1 MNHAYA
7 ETNGQPFRVVRDQVN
22 IGIAVDVAGKDG
34 TRSLKVPN
42 IKDAG
47 SMDFAQF
54 ITAFDDII
62 FRARNNKLTVPDFEG
77 TTISLTNPGTVGT
90 FGSVPRLMPG
100 QGAIIATGAIDYPA
114 EYHGVTEQLRALLG
128 LSKVMTVTCTY
139 DHRVIQGAES
149 GSVPGRLQ
157 ALLEGEDGFYEKI
170 FSDLKIPHK
179 PVHWEPDRTV
189 SIPGLRGAQQDEVV
203 KEAAVL
209 QLINAY
215 RVRGHLIADF
225 DPLGS
230 EPVYHSELDPATYGL
245 TIWDLDREFLTGT
258 LMSEDDQPQKMATLR
273 EILETLRQTYCGKI
287 GCEYMNIQIPEQ
299 KRWLQL
305 RMEPTGNRWPLD
317 PQTKLRALERII
329 EAEEFERFLHT
340 RFIGHKRFS
349 LEGGES
355 AIAILD
361 EILDRAADTNVH
373 EAVIGMAHRGRLN
386 VLANIVGKS
395 MVQVFSEFEGIDPD
409 STQGSGDVKYHLGAS
424 GVRKSVVRPRNRRFG
439 GVQSKPSGSGG
450 SGGGRSGASQAGPA
464 GRHGPRACDSHSDSR
479 RRRFRRTGRGGGDA
493 ESFATGRL
501 HHRRHHPSGDQQPD
515 RIHHQSER
523 SALDALFH
531 RRGAHG
537 AGADL
542 PRQRRRSGSLHSRG
556 ADGLRLSPDASRT
569 TS

>member
-1 MNHAYA
+1 MA
-7 ETNGQPFRVVRDQVN
+7 
-22 IGIAVDVAGKDG
+22 
-34 TRSLKVPN
+34 
-42 IKDAG
+42 
-47 SMDFAQF
+47 
-54 ITAFDDII
+54 
-62 FRARNNKLTVPDFEG
+62 
-77 TTISLTNPGTVGT
+77 
-90 FGSVPRLMPG
+90 
-100 QGAIIATGAIDYPA
+100 
-114 EYHGVTEQLRALLG
+114 
-128 LSKVMTVTCTY
+128 
-139 DHRVIQGAES
+139 
-149 GSVPGRLQ
+149 
-157 ALLEGEDGFYEKI
+157 
-170 FSDLKIPHK
+170 
-179 PVHWEPDRTV
+179 
-189 SIPGLRGAQQDEVV
+189 

-317 PQTKLRALERII
+317 PQTKLRALQRVI

-361 EILDRAADTNVH
+361 EILDRAAAMNVH

-424 GVRKSVVRPRNRRFG
+424 GVRKSSSGREIVVSVAFNPSHLEAVDPVVEGLVRPKQDRL
-439 GVQSKPSGSGG
+439 
-450 SGGGRSGASQAGPA
+450 
-464 GRHGPRACDSHSDSR
+464 GRHRARARDSHSDSR
-479 RRRFRRTGRGGGDA
+479 RRRFRRTRRGGGDA

-501 HHRRHHPSGDQQPD
+501 HHRRHHPPGDQQPD

-523 SALDALFH
+523 SALHALFH

-537 AGADL
+537 ASAHL
-542 PRQRRRSGSLHSRG
+542 PRQRRRSRRLHSRR
-556 ADGLRLSPDASRT
+556 ADGLRLPADVQARRGDRHVLLSPAWPQ
-569 TS
+569 

>member
-1 MNHAYA
+1 MPLRGAAARIAENMNLSLTIPLATSQRVMPVKVIDENRRVVNEHRALLGKSKISYTHIIAWAIVKALRSNPSLNHAYA
-7 ETNGQPFRVVRDQVN
+7 ETEGQPFRVVRDHVN

-34 TRSLKVPN
+34 ARSLKVPN

-54 ITAFDDII
+54 VTAFDDII
-62 FRARNNKLTVPDFEG
+62 FRARNNKLTVQDFEG

-90 FGSVPRLMPG
+90 LGSVPRLMPG

-114 EYHGVTEQLRALLG
+114 EYHGVTDQLRAQLG

-139 DHRVIQGAES
+139 DHRVVQGAES
-149 GSVPGRLQ
+149 GTFLGRLQ

-189 SIPGLRGAQQDEVV
+189 SIPGLRGAQQEGVV

-317 PQTKLRALERII
+317 PQTKLRALQRVI

-361 EILDRAADTNVH
+361 EILDRAAATNVH

-386 VLANIVGKS
+386 MLANIVGKS

-424 GVRKSVVRPRNRRFG
+424 GVRKSSSGREIVVSVAFN
-439 GVQSKPSGSGG
+439 PSHLEAVDP
-450 SGGGRSGASQAGPA
+450 GGGRS
-464 GRHGPRACDSHSDSR
+464 RA
-479 RRRFRRTGRGGGDA
+479 A
-493 ESFATGRL
+493 
-501 HHRRHHPSGDQQPD
+501 
-515 RIHHQSER
+515 
-523 SALDALFH
+523 
-531 RRGAHG
+531 
-537 AGADL
+537 
-542 PRQRRRSGSLHSRG
+542 
-556 ADGLRLSPDASRT
+556 
-569 TS
+569 